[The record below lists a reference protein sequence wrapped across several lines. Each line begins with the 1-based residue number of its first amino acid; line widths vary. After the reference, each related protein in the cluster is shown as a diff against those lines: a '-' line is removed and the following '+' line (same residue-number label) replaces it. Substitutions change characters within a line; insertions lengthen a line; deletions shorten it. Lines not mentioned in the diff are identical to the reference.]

1 MIDKVE
7 KVDNEIKLLNVV
19 FDVAFKLLIDKI
31 ELVEMNS
38 NYSIWMLIANVEE
51 VWKWIQIIKCCCWC
65 SI

>member
-1 MIDKVE
+1 LIDKVE

-51 VWKWIQIIKCCCWC
+51 V
-65 SI
+65 